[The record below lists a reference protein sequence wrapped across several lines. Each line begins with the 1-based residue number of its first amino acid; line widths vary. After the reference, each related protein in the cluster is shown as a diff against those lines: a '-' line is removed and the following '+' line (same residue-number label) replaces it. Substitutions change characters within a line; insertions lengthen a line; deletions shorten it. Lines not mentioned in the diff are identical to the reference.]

1 MLRHTGLRCF
11 DEEVFCDDVLLLNW
25 YSARK
30 RKIFQEGFVHRAMWG
45 RVLLFF
51 CKAWKAVACSCFQD
65 TKAMWRNPC
74 ENYLIH
80 SFDRFGV
87 LGDPKMNLSCVFF
100 EWHSHCP
107 ACLKTGIPTNPFRNL
122 FSEEAPYVQV
132 RWSTWSNPHM
142 QCRRRPKLWLGN
154 RERNYDFWIHSLKW

>member
-51 CKAWKAVACSCFQD
+51 CKWKAVACSCFQD

-74 ENYLIH
+74 GNYLIH